1 MFQASIEPID
11 QLSSV
16 YRYEKLTPTAKNNVR
31 PRDPKYANENGI
43 LSAEQIC
50 FRSACQMCSTSRV
63 EGTYGL
69 EDRGGLR
76 NLA

>member
-1 MFQASIEPID
+1 MA
-11 QLSSV
+11 
-16 YRYEKLTPTAKNNVR
+16 KLTPTAKNNVR

-50 FRSACQMCSTSRV
+50 FKSACQEMSQRRAM
-63 EGTYGL
+63 GTYDS

-76 NLA
+76 NPA